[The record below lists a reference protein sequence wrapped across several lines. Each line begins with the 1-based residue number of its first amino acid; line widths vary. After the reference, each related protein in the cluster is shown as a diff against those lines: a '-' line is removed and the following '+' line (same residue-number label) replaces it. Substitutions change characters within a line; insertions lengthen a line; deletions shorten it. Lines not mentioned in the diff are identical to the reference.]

1 MKESMFCFH
10 IFHCFRLSVEL
21 CCHSKEFHNPLS
33 VGALLLVL
41 AFYYF
46 SFTLLKIYI
55 IGTKAVFSSYT
66 WISSLNVTFWRYIS
80 FVPCIST

>member
-66 WISSLNVTFWRYIS
+66 
-80 FVPCIST
+80 